1 MLHSFTYV
9 SYQTIEASATLP
21 ERKVK
26 HHVACTFDDEQM
38 TFTAK
43 HLGDSLEDAKGTV
56 IEAFKPF
63 DQPKAIDLPEEVEM
77 RLEAGNEASDVK
89 LPFIS
94 ALAVQQ
100 FRIWVSGKVSQKDV
114 GLSAEQIKTAL
125 AKVIDPREAMKLEF
139 AIDMGKASVK
149 KAAIETLRK
158 LLA

>member
-9 SYQTIEASATLP
+9 SYQTIEATATLP

-63 DQPKAIDLPEEVEM
+63 DQPKAIDLPDEAEM

-114 GLSAEQIKTAL
+114 GLSADQIKTAL
-125 AKVIDPREAMKLEF
+125 SKVVDDRERMKLEF
-139 AIDMGKASVK
+139 AIEMGKATVK
-149 KAAIETLRK
+149 RAAIEALKK

>member
-9 SYQTIEASATLP
+9 SYQTIEATATLP

-38 TFTAK
+38 TFSAS
-43 HLGDSLEDAKGTV
+43 HLGDSLEDAKGNV
-56 IEAFKPF
+56 IETFKPF
-63 DQPKAIDLPEEVEM
+63 DQAKVIDLPDEVEM

-100 FRIWVSGKVSQKDV
+100 FRIWVSGKVSQKDIS
-114 GLSAEQIKTAL
+114 LSEAQIQTAL
-125 AKVIDPREAMKLEF
+125 AKVTDDRERMKLEF
-139 AIDMGKASVK
+139 SISIGKASAK

-158 LLA
+158 LLV